1 VRHARQAALLV
12 LAAGAATATAEVRLG
27 GVAALEWAIETNG
40 RAQKAEVIVTP
51 ELEWRTHRGFD
62 LTAIARL
69 RSDGYDRLEPGKPAQ
84 PAVSPWTRR
93 KFLDDRNEVELREL
107 YVDADVGRSYLR
119 LGKQQI
125 VWGRADG
132 LKVLDLVNPQD
143 YREFI
148 LDTFEDSRIPL
159 WSVKWEVPLGD
170 TWVAQWLFIPDPTFH
185 QVPPADGRFAFSSP
199 ELVPRPPPG
208 VDVQIEPARV
218 PDDPLRDADAGV
230 QLSAYLG
237 GWDLTL
243 NYLYHYLDAPVRSVV
258 TGPDGATLRTDYRRS
273 QTFGGT
279 VSNAFGNLTL
289 RAELGYSPK
298 RFFATQEL
306 LLLDGALHRQAT
318 EVSSVAGVDWT
329 GPTDTLIS
337 AQVFLSR
344 AGVDHRAIRGTW
356 ETDLTLLAER
366 RWRNETLRG
375 RVLVIHDADR
385 GDGVVTAELSYDY
398 LSNVRV
404 RLQTAGFYG
413 TQRGRFGQFEGRD
426 RVLVAIEYG
435 L

>member
-1 VRHARQAALLV
+1 VKRALGAV
-12 LAAGAATATAEVRLG
+12 LLALGAGAETTGAEVRLG
-27 GVAALEWAIETNG
+27 GIAELEWAIETSG
-40 RAQKAEVIVTP
+40 RAQKAEMIVTP
-51 ELEWRTHRGFD
+51 ELEWRSPWGFD

-69 RSDGYDRLEPGKPAQ
+69 RFDGYDRLEPGKPVQQA
-84 PAVSPWTRR
+84 ASPWTRR
-93 KFLDDRNEVELREL
+93 RFLDDRNEVELREL
-107 YVDADVGRSYLR
+107 YVDADIGRSYLR

-148 LDTFEDSRIPL
+148 LDALEDSRVPL
-159 WSVKWEVPLGD
+159 WSVKWEVPLGN

-185 QVPPADGRFAFSSP
+185 QMPPADGRFALSAP

-208 VDVQIEPARV
+208 VDVKIEPAPV

-237 GWDLTL
+237 GWDVTL
-243 NYLYHYLDAPVRSVV
+243 NYLYHYLDVPVHFLARE
-258 TGPDGATLRTDYRRS
+258 PDGAALRTDYRRS

-289 RAELGYSPK
+289 RAEVGYSPK
-298 RFFATQEL
+298 RFFATYTPLAGE
-306 LLLDGALHRQAT
+306 GALQQQAS
-318 EVSSVAGVDWT
+318 ELSSVVGVDWT
-329 GPTDTLIS
+329 GATNTLIS

-344 AGVDHRAIRGTW
+344 AGVDDRAVRDTW

-366 RWRNETLRG
+366 RWRNETLKG

-385 GDGVVTAELSYDY
+385 GDGVVTAEIGYDY
-398 LSNVRV
+398 LSNVRL
-404 RLQTAGFYG
+404 RLQTTAFYG
-413 TQRGRFGQFEGRD
+413 TERGRFGQFKGRD